1 MKTATCRDRITVGQT
16 LAGMVALVTV
26 LFFTQLRFAGGDE
39 HRTLRLLLE
48 KNIITQQEYDQAV
61 QEEEQAKAVEEQR
74 LKQAM
79 ALTKS
84 GLQFKIG
91 GFAEFDFID
100 DNTHSF
106 PEIIGNKPVLH
117 SNTLAGANSQ
127 FVMSPRNSRITFD
140 VRAPKRDGIKSRYF
154 ASIDFLGNQPAVGTS
169 GVSEFSSLTSLVARI
184 FQMYFLVETPAVDV
198 KIGQD
203 WSRFGFMSQYS
214 RGSVT
219 VAATPANMF
228 NRWIQAS
235 VSKQL
240 KLTDDLSLTPV
251 FSVERPP
258 QADETMPSLVA
269 GVQLAYRGLQ
279 APYMGA
285 SPAMSR
291 SNR

>member
-1 MKTATCRDRITVGQT
+1 MVSGKYSRISAEDWFYPASKRADTVNNFGAIRSIDRVYMGGRELNEDCYVPGSNHSGTDSSGNGCTGHCT
-16 LAGMVALVTV
+16 LLHSTRV
-26 LFFTQLRFAGGDE
+26 RGGRRAP
-39 HRTLRLLLE
+39 HAPASK

-106 PEIIGNKPVLH
+106 PEIIENKPVLH

-154 ASIDFLGNQPAVGTS
+154 ARSIFSETNRRSGPPA
-169 GVSEFSSLTSLVARI
+169 
-184 FQMYFLVETPAVDV
+184 
-198 KIGQD
+198 
-203 WSRFGFMSQYS
+203 
-214 RGSVT
+214 
-219 VAATPANMF
+219 
-228 NRWIQAS
+228 
-235 VSKQL
+235 
-240 KLTDDLSLTPV
+240 
-251 FSVERPP
+251 
-258 QADETMPSLVA
+258 
-269 GVQLAYRGLQ
+269 
-279 APYMGA
+279 
-285 SPAMSR
+285 SR
-291 SNR
+291 SSRR